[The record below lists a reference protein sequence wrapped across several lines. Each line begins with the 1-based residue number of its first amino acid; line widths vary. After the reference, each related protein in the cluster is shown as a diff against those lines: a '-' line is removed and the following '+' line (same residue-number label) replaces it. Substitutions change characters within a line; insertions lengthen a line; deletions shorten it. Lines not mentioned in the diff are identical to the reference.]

1 MAQQRPKTERYMR
14 QRANAHKLNVLRVQ
28 WFHKYMNNELPPYY
42 RMGIPRD
49 NATLLTHEQ
58 ACMLSRLIQAGNA
71 ARVLA
76 HHVDGSAT
84 VQESIAR
91 DEEDILAELI
101 LQGYDPDTL
110 DGSTMAKTLSI
121 IDDAKQAR
129 WTFATKNLGLVSNF
143 ASRKKR
149 IKSMSQEEYEEI
161 VEAGRRGLM
170 TAIDKFNPE
179 MGFKFSTPAANWI
192 KQGIEEHIGSN
203 QTIKVPP
210 YMNAIHKDILYAK
223 TALRDSG
230 LDDEEITD
238 ERILA
243 WLNHPSRN
251 RKRTQTDLD
260 NARKFRVE
268 TVSMELSQGEDGSTR
283 TLGDILP
290 DTHTIEED
298 AFADQQDDTGFE
310 KLLAFVKSEERRNIL
325 RDIYTSP
332 NEQDVSV
339 ISNLSRKYGMTTSAF
354 KKARREAE
362 EEIKQALLSRGMNG
376 LNMGM

>member
-1 MAQQRPKTERYMR
+1 MAQQRPKTERYMK

-28 WFHKYMNNELPPYY
+28 WFHQYMNGELPPYY
-42 RMGIPRD
+42 RMGIERD
-49 NATLLTHEQ
+49 QSILLSHEQ

-76 HHVDGSAT
+76 YHVDGSAT
-84 VQESIAR
+84 VQESIIR
-91 DEEDILAELI
+91 DEEDILSELI
-101 LQGYDPDTL
+101 ANGYDPATL
-110 DGSTMAKTLSI
+110 GSYEMSKTLSI

-149 IKSMSQEEYEEI
+149 IKSMSQDEYEEI

-238 ERILA
+238 EKILA
-243 WLNHPSRN
+243 WLNDPIRN

-290 DTHTIEED
+290 DSKDIEED
-298 AFADQQDDTGFE
+298 AFADEQDDTGFE

-332 NEQDVSV
+332 NEQDASV

-354 KKARREAE
+354 KKARKEAE
-362 EEIKQALLSRGMNG
+362 EEIKQALLSRGLGGANIAR
-376 LNMGM
+376 

>member
-1 MAQQRPKTERYMR
+1 MR
-14 QRANAHKLNVLRVQ
+14 QRENAHKLNILRVQ
-28 WFHKYMNNELPPYY
+28 WFHQYMNNELPPYY
-42 RMGIPRD
+42 RMGIERD
-49 NATLLTHEQ
+49 SSVLLSHEQ

-76 HHVDGSAT
+76 YHVDGSVT
-84 VQESIAR
+84 VQESIIR
-91 DEEDILAELI
+91 DEEDILSELI
-101 LQGYDPDTL
+101 SLGYDPDTL
-110 DGSTMAKTLSI
+110 GSYEMSRTLAI

-129 WTFATKNLGLVSNF
+129 WMFATKNLGLVSNF

-149 IKSMSQEEYEEI
+149 MKSMSQDEYEEI

-243 WLNHPSRN
+243 WLNDPIRN

-290 DTHTIEED
+290 DTRDIEEE
-298 AFADQQDDTGFE
+298 AFADEQDDTGFE
-310 KLLAFVKSEERRNIL
+310 RLLAFVKNEERRNIL

-332 NEQDVSV
+332 NEQDVSI

-362 EEIKQALLSRGMNG
+362 EEIKQALLSKGMG
-376 LNMGM
+376 GTGFAI

>member
-1 MAQQRPKTERYMR
+1 MAQQRPKTERYMK

-28 WFHKYMNNELPPYY
+28 WFHQYMNGELPPYY
-42 RMGIPRD
+42 RMGIERD
-49 NATLLTHEQ
+49 QSILLSHEQ

-76 HHVDGSAT
+76 YHVDRSAT
-84 VQESIAR
+84 VQESIIR
-91 DEEDILAELI
+91 DEVDILSELI
-101 LQGYDPDTL
+101 ANGYDPATL
-110 DGSTMAKTLSI
+110 GSYEMSKTLSI

-149 IKSMSQEEYEEI
+149 IKSMSQDEYEEI

-238 ERILA
+238 EKILA
-243 WLNHPSRN
+243 WLNDPIRN

-290 DTHTIEED
+290 DSQDIEED
-298 AFADQQDDTGFE
+298 AFADEQDDTGFE

-332 NEQDVSV
+332 NEQDASV

-354 KKARREAE
+354 KKARKEAE
-362 EEIKQALLSRGMNG
+362 EEIKQALLSRGLGGANIAR
-376 LNMGM
+376 